1 MPDLLSDQDIM
12 APAPKA
18 VAPQQQQ
25 LLSDADLTGTPEQH
39 STPGYIAN
47 KAGQGLRDTV
57 GGAMDL
63 MSPITHPIANMA
75 RSVAGKPP
83 IDENGPTEG
92 EKLHALTSGVI
103 SDQQQPQNALER
115 YGGKAAYGAGAGA
128 IMAPAVAAA
137 PLVGAPVAA
146 GAGMLGASVL
156 GGAMSGATEEGAK
169 DLGAPEWAQKT
180 AGLAVGAL
188 GPGALGRGLRTA
200 SGTLSPG
207 LQAAKDVDV
216 VPKLGSIANQA
227 APSILESALSK
238 APGSSGVIKGAA
250 QSANNDLT
258 AGIQDVAGK
267 YNPGN
272 QAWGYPTAK
281 IKMPDGTLKDYT
293 STDLYN
299 DVTSDTSDAAVN
311 IKAARAYFQSNSGSK
326 GWGIFTSDV
335 LNKMTDNGPDAFL
348 QQWQNMRPAV
358 KDAFLN
364 HPDYQGLESQ
374 LNKLTGYIGDTAEG
388 RAVASKSMTF
398 KDKAIHYGME
408 LGPLSVIA
416 AFHGESLLG
425 KIGEAGLGMAATG
438 GVAYLGAKMLTY
450 APVVKWL
457 NNAPTSPSMMT
468 GWINS
473 LGAVAKEVPG
483 LSDLLTAHRDE
494 LRARGKI
501 PDTQEPSPAAAA
513 ASGTPQTTVP

>member
-12 APAPKA
+12 AAPPPKA
-18 VAPQQQQ
+18 AAPQQQQ

-39 STPGYIAN
+39 STMGYLTN

-63 MSPITHPIANMA
+63 AAPITHPLANMA

-92 EKLHALTSGVI
+92 EKLHYLTSGVI
-103 SDQQQPQNALER
+103 NDQQQPQNAMER

-128 IMAPAVAAA
+128 IMAPAVLVAPLPAAA
-137 PLVGAPVAA
+137 GVIGSS
-146 GAGMLGASVL
+146 ML
-156 GGAMSGATEEGAK
+156 GGAMSGATEEGMK

-188 GPGALGRGLRTA
+188 GPGALGRTIRGA
-200 SGTLSPG
+200 AGTLSPG
-207 LQAAKDVDV
+207 LKAAEDVGV
-216 VPKLGSIANQA
+216 TPKLGSIANQA
-227 APSILESALSK
+227 APGMLENAFSK
-238 APGSSGVIKGAA
+238 APGSSGVIKDAAKSANEELTGQAKGIAA
-250 QSANNDLT
+250 Q
-258 AGIQDVAGK
+258 

-293 STDLYN
+293 SVDLLK
-299 DVTSDTSDAAVN
+299 DVTSDSSDAAVN
-311 IKAARAYFQSNSGSK
+311 IKAARAYFQSQSGSK

-348 QQWQNMRPAV
+348 DQWKNMRPAV
-358 KDAFLN
+358 REAFLN

-374 LNKLTGYIGDTAEG
+374 LNKLVGYIGDTTEG
-388 RAVASKSMTF
+388 RAAATKSVSF

-408 LGPLSVIA
+408 LGPLAVIA
-416 AFHGESLLG
+416 TLHGEGILG
-425 KIGEAGLGMAATG
+425 KLGEAGVGMAATG
-438 GVAYLGAKMLTY
+438 GAAYLGAKILTY

-457 NNAPTSPSMMT
+457 NNAPTAPSMMT
-468 GWINS
+468 PWINS

-494 LRARGKI
+494 LRARGKML
-501 PDTQEPSPAAAA
+501 DTQETTATGA
-513 ASGTPQTTVP
+513 GTPGIPQATTP